1 MAVWKAKNKNRT
13 GLASAG
19 DSDGV
24 QNVLISFCKTWIH
37 VFRVHL
43 IFTIFAFWIE
53 SRNAFSALT
62 LLVGHQEGHPAC
74 KKLSG
79 GVPAWLSVW
88 SEMQTCIWPSWC
100 HCHSLSLASV
110 KSRLVLPFWYR
121 LTRVVPEIGP
131 FNGCVCVNRIT
142 KLNANFRNGPLPKLY
157 LHRTSTFPG
166 CDMQYS
172 WGNVNNNTIGI
183 LIIKYSFSASA
194 K

>member
-1 MAVWKAKNKNRT
+1 MVICLERDADLHMAQLMPLPLTV
-13 GLASAG
+13 S
-19 DSDGV
+19 
-24 QNVLISFCKTWIH
+24 C
-37 VFRVHL
+37 
-43 IFTIFAFWIE
+43 
-53 SRNAFSALT
+53 FSKIQI
-62 LLVGHQEGHPAC
+62 G
-74 KKLSG
+74 
-79 GVPAWLSVW
+79 
-88 SEMQTCIWPSWC
+88 
-100 HCHSLSLASV
+100 
-110 KSRLVLPFWYR
+110 LPFLYR